1 VTLRQLITKYNI
13 MQISFLRRLSLPAI
27 FIIVGLAFALPAF
40 LLSRSPADALD
51 EPAARPSTVNTLIA
65 ELETSYETTHRFLGR
80 VESARSSQLGFE
92 LPGTVIRLHADEGD
106 FVAAGDLLAELDT
119 RQLSTRR
126 ADLAA
131 ARDQATAT
139 RDLASANF
147 DRTAQLIQSRVATNQ
162 EIDSAREQRDA
173 AAAARA
179 RIDAQMAAIDVDL
192 SKSRLV
198 APYAGTI
205 ARRTMDEGTVTSPG
219 EPLFEILESGSLE
232 VRAGLAPA
240 AISNLALGTV
250 LTVHPKDET
259 DPLQATVS
267 RILPV
272 RDSLTRT
279 IDVILNTTSST
290 LRPGDLVEIP
300 ITRTH
305 EASGFWLPREALTE
319 SSRGLWA
326 AYVVEPDT
334 EEITRRQLQIL
345 HETTDRV
352 FVLGALNPGDQ
363 VVTSGLQKLV
373 PGLRVTAIPNAQRK
387 ESQPFAP
394 SLEP

>member
-1 VTLRQLITKYNI
+1 VTLSQLITSNQQ
-13 MQISFLRRLSLPAI
+13 MQIPFLRQFTLPAVI
-27 FIIVGLAFALPAF
+27 TVAGLVIALPAF
-40 LLSRSPADALD
+40 VLSRSPANELD
-51 EPAARPSTVNTLIA
+51 EPTARPSPVNTLVA
-65 ELETSYETTHRFLGR
+65 ELESSYDTTHRFLGR
-80 VESARSSQLGFE
+80 VESARASRLGFE
-92 LPGTVIRLHADEGD
+92 LPGTVIRLHAEEGD
-106 FVAAGDLLAELDT
+106 FVAAGALLAELDT
-119 RQLSTRR
+119 RQLATRR

-139 RDLASANF
+139 RDLAFANF
-147 DRTAQLIQSRVATNQ
+147 ERTAQLIKSRVATTQ

-205 ARRTMDEGTVTSPG
+205 ARRAMDEGTVTSPA
-219 EPLFEILESGSLE
+219 EPVFEILESGSLE
-232 VRAGLAPA
+232 IRAGLAPA
-240 AISNLALGTV
+240 AITDLASGTE
-250 LTVHPKDET
+250 LTVHPPDET
-259 DPLQATVS
+259 DPLPATVS
-267 RILPV
+267 RILPA

-279 IDVILNTTSST
+279 IDVILETTSST

-305 EASGFWLPREALTE
+305 EASGIWLPREALTE

-326 AYVVEPDT
+326 AYVVEPET
-334 EEITRRQLQIL
+334 QEITRRQLQIL

-352 FVLGALNPGDQ
+352 FVQGALNPGDE

-373 PGLRVTAIPNAQRK
+373 PGLRVTAIPTARREKNPLLRT
-387 ESQPFAP
+387 SP
-394 SLEP
+394 